1 MGPLNC
7 FLVQDVKIIP
17 GNLKVK
23 SIFNRL
29 HTLNLRKKGNQT
41 SKVCKMKFV

>member
-7 FLVQDVKIIP
+7 FFSSGCKNN
-17 GNLKVK
+17 NLKVK